1 MIQELDTSPFTFTPI
16 SCVGQ
21 SASPSASASAAN
33 VVTPASITGGGSSTK
48 RESSSLFP
56 ASIYTREGKEKMMKW
71 GLDSSLSFNKFKYD
85 NSFRLQTTTEVK
97 RFLID
102 LFNTSD
108 LKKCFNIPDKCCAS
122 DVEYTKLTTT
132 VLNMNFFDKLVEH
145 NIVVESYGYI
155 KKCMDEDFKGVL
167 VSDKLREMFVNPD
180 SENAYVF
187 KEEEKKEFIYR
198 LLQVLAIGGGMCQPE
213 ESIGGYMD
221 MCKMLYKD
229 LCSVFKN
236 SKTGQIEIGSQIFM
250 IDNIVKDHEVN
261 KNPFT
266 YPLFTLNGY
275 EKYPY
280 SRCFVIVNNNKREV
294 TLMINDWK
302 PFW

>member
-16 SCVGQ
+16 SCIDKGK
-21 SASPSASASAAN
+21 SGMTK
-33 VVTPASITGGGSSTK
+33 VVTPATITTGLSTGTG
-48 RESSSLFP
+48 ESSSSLFP
-56 ASIYTREGKEKMMKW
+56 ASIFTREGKEKMMKW

-85 NSFRLQTTTEVK
+85 NSFRLQTPTEIK
-97 RFLID
+97 RFLMD
-102 LFNTSD
+102 LFNTSE
-108 LKKCFNIPDKCCAS
+108 LKSCYNIPDKCRAS

-167 VSDKLREMFVNPD
+167 VSDKLREMFANPD

-187 KEEEKKEFIYR
+187 KNEEKKEFIYQ

-221 MCKMLYKD
+221 MCKLLYKD

-250 IDNIVKDHEVN
+250 IDNIVKDHDS
-261 KNPFT
+261 KKPYT
-266 YPLFTLNGY
+266 YPLFTMNGY

-280 SRCFVIVNNNKREV
+280 SKCFVIVNNNKREV
-294 TLMINDWK
+294 TLMVNDWK